1 MVKFIFLI
9 SFVIIEAIYFWL
21 FNDCTRLFLEKKSR
35 WFHEFLLCLMLLAYT
50 AVLFSWL
57 PTKIGY
63 EIYYFDGA
71 LVLKAG
77 ALYQNLS
84 ILCLITALSVLISL
98 FKFLWHLIR
107 RKTKFSGRFFLLELF
122 LIATFGYASIR
133 LSTNETILTYDPAVE
148 QKNIIGYIAAGVFL
162 FIRIRKHLSA
172 HD

>member
-35 WFHEFLLCLMLLAYT
+35 WFRELVLCLLLLVYLAALY
-50 AVLFSWL
+50 SWL

-63 EIYYFDGA
+63 EISYFDGA

-77 ALYQNLS
+77 ALYQNLA
-84 ILCLITALSVLISL
+84 ILCLITALGVLISL
-98 FKFLWHLIR
+98 FKYLWHLIR
-107 RKTKFSGRFFLLELF
+107 RKTKFSGKFFLLELF
-122 LIATFGYASIR
+122 LIAAFGYAFYR
-133 LSTNETILTYDPAVE
+133 LNLNETILTYDPAVE